1 MPQNF
6 GGASIPPRN
15 YPCGNISQG
24 FRICISP
31 SVVGLAKVMVGKA
44 LYVYPED
51 VEKVDLNIGGD
62 ALDVMILKIAYHV
75 SLYVSS
81 FIETKF
87 SDDFFFWG
95 WYLGLNSGPSPVA
108 TPLALFS

>member
-1 MPQNF
+1 
-6 GGASIPPRN
+6 
-15 YPCGNISQG
+15 
-24 FRICISP
+24 
-31 SVVGLAKVMVGKA
+31 
-44 LYVYPED
+44 VYPED

-87 SDDFFFWG
+87 SDDFFFGGGTW
-95 WYLGLNSGPSPVA
+95 A
-108 TPLALFS
+108 